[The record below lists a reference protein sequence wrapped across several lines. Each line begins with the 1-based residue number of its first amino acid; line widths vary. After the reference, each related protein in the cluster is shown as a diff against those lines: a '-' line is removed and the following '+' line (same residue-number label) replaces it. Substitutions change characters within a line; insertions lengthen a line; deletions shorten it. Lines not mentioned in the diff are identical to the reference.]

1 MVVFWPLGIWMASQS
16 RVNVNSVFSYMAL
29 PFANYYATKGENDEI
44 RMTNDETI
52 SNDRMT
58 IGSACVLPSL
68 LRHSAFVLRHFLIHI
83 PLVAL
88 LAFQLLDVFV
98 GLIDGFTTVLLH
110 NFAQGRINVLR
121 HAA

>member
-58 IGSACVLPSL
+58 IGSTCVLPSF
-68 LRHSAFVLRHFLIHI
+68 LRHSAFVLRHLFNTRPACNACRFSVSQRIRL
-83 PLVAL
+83 PAR
-88 LAFQLLDVFV
+88 
-98 GLIDGFTTVLLH
+98 GFSH
-110 NFAQGRINVLR
+110 RAP
-121 HAA
+121 